1 MCEITNMKNK
11 FYWELSQ
18 LIVIWLQGTE
28 YLAKRRST
36 RGSWTS
42 HTTRNLEADSAG
54 ICQWLCNVRALRQL
68 HSLWSLAHDG
78 RVSRQLQVPCSHT
91 SSKGR
96 RKGRDSIYFFLSFTQ
111 RMELFPEITRGNSFK
126 TILENEYA
134 FMEPRDQS
142 CPDSH
147 FLSCLFLVVIILIFS
162 ATAIFVKCFGEKKR
176 IEKLFI

>member
-18 LIVIWLQGTE
+18 LIVFWLQGTE
-28 YLAKRRST
+28 YLAKSRST

-42 HTTRNLEADSAG
+42 HTTRNLEVDSAG
-54 ICQWLCNVRALRQL
+54 ISQWLCNIRALCQL
-68 HSLWSLAHDG
+68 HSLI
-78 RVSRQLQVPCSHT
+78 PCSWWPSDQS
-91 SSKGR
+91 SSKYLVLTHHPKWEGR
-96 RKGRDSIYFFLSFTQ
+96 EGILSTSFSFTQ
-111 RMELFPEITRGNSFK
+111 RVELFPEITRENSFK
-126 TILENEYA
+126 MILENEYA

-147 FLSCLFLVVIILIFS
+147 FLSCLFLVVIIIIFS

-176 IEKLFI
+176 VEKLFI